1 MAGMWSIPGLMILY
15 LSLPTDNDNDMAVTS
30 GSSNK
35 NGATC
40 NRSNEKKKEVVSL
53 SQYIKAACS
62 SLLITSSKISPSNVP

>member
-1 MAGMWSIPGLMILY
+1 MWSIPGLMILY
-15 LSLPTDNDNDMAVTS
+15 LSLPTDNDTDIVITA

-35 NGATC
+35 IGATC